1 MIEENK
7 LNSHLNEWQVEAIA
21 KAVEAKDL
29 AVIQGPPGT
38 GKSTAIAELIWQLA
52 LSNPKDRTLLTS
64 EANLAVDNA
73 LDRLK
78 FSEHNLVKPIRIGA
92 GDKFSS
98 EGLPYAITEMMKW
111 AGIDFSKNF
120 ILKEDNETIEES
132 EEYKLFNPNNIVLV
146 RWLKNIVNRSQIQ
159 DESIEKDWFHFMMNL
174 PLDLRKLVFNLY
186 RSNCNVIG
194 ATCSGIVISV
204 LRSMMRM
211 LKKSSKKD
219 FV

>member
-1 MIEENK
+1 MLASYLFDASKATPIDKDKIKERVKLIEENK

-52 LSNPKDRTLLTS
+52 LYNPKDRILLTS

-120 ILKEDNETIEES
+120 ILKEDNEAIEES
-132 EEYKLFNPNNIVLV
+132 EEYKLFNPNNIALV
-146 RWLKNIVNRSQIQ
+146 RWLKNI
-159 DESIEKDWFHFMMNL
+159 
-174 PLDLRKLVFNLY
+174 
-186 RSNCNVIG
+186 
-194 ATCSGIVISV
+194 
-204 LRSMMRM
+204 
-211 LKKSSKKD
+211 LK
-219 FV
+219 

>member
-1 MIEENK
+1 MLASYLFDANKATPTDEKKVKERIEHIKANQ
-7 LNSHLNEWQVEAIA
+7 LNEHLNEWQIETIA

-52 LSNPKDRTLLTS
+52 LANPKDRTLLTS

-78 FSEHNLVKPIRIGA
+78 FSDHNIVKPIRIGA

-111 AGIDFSKNF
+111 ADIDFSKNY
-120 ILKEDNETIEES
+120 ILSEDNRAIEES
-132 EEYKLFNPNNIVLV
+132 DEYKLFNKDNNVLV
-146 RWLKNIVNRSQIQ
+146 NVSSTNSEQCKLCVNGPLYIDAWLFGKQAIG
-159 DESIEKDWFHFMMNL
+159 
-174 PLDLRKLVFNLY
+174 
-186 RSNCNVIG
+186 SNCP
-194 ATCSGIVISV
+194 
-204 LRSMMRM
+204 
-211 LKKSSKKD
+211 
-219 FV
+219 